1 MSSARGLAL
10 RSRTRRG
17 LLREPGRASSVL
29 KYAALTLFAIPW
41 VVLPLWLVLV
51 NALKPLGEAQ
61 ALSLSL
67 PHTWAFGDN
76 LDTVVNDGH
85 YLTGLRNSVL
95 VTVPAIAVVL
105 LLGSMAAWAFARTR
119 SRWLRAAYYLT
130 TLSVLLPPAIIPS
143 IYLLREIGLDGTRL
157 GYALVTISARLGLVI
172 FLTTGFVRA
181 LPEDLE
187 DAASIDGAGP
197 WQTYRHV
204 LLPLLRPILLVG
216 GVILMITVWN
226 DFFFALFLLQGEG
239 SATLPLTLFQFASS
253 TVDTLS
259 WNLVFMHVVLT
270 SLPLI
275 VVYLFVQRR
284 VLSGLTEG
292 AVKG

>member
-1 MSSARGLAL
+1 MPSRRALA
-10 RSRTRRG
+10 SR
-17 LLREPGRASSVL
+17 L
-29 KYAALTLFAIPW
+29 KYALLTAFAIPW
-41 VVLPLWLVLV
+41 VVMPLWMVV
-51 NALKPLGEAQ
+51 INAMKPQGEAA
-61 ALSLSL
+61 ALSLGL
-67 PHTWAFGDN
+67 PETWAIGDN
-76 LDTVVNDGH
+76 FGTVFDEGH

-95 VTVPAIAVVL
+95 VTIPSILIVL

-119 SRWLRAAYYLT
+119 ARWLRAAYYLT

-143 IYLLREIGLDGTRL
+143 IYLLRELSLDGTRL
-157 GYALVTISARLGLVI
+157 GYALVTIAARIGLVI

-181 LPEDLE
+181 LPAELE
-187 DAASIDGAGP
+187 DAAAVDGASP
-197 WQTYRHV
+197 LQAYRRIV
-204 LLPLLRPILLVG
+204 LPLLKPVLLVG

-226 DFFFALFLLQGEG
+226 DFFFALFLIQGEG
-239 SATLPLTLFQFASS
+239 SATLPLTLYQFASS

-259 WNLVFMHVVLT
+259 WNLVFAHVVLT
-270 SLPLI
+270 SLPLL

>member
-1 MSSARGLAL
+1 MG
-10 RSRTRRG
+10 TRI
-17 LLREPGRASSVL
+17 
-29 KYAALTLFAIPW
+29 KYVALTLFAIPW
-41 VVLPLWLVLV
+41 VVLPLWMVIV

-61 ALSLSL
+61 ALSLGL

-95 VTVPAIAVVL
+95 VTLPAIAVVL
-105 LLGSMAAWAFARTR
+105 LLGSMAAWAFARTH

-157 GYALVTISARLGLVI
+157 GYALVTISARIGLVI

-181 LPEDLE
+181 LPRDLE

-239 SATLPLTLFQFASS
+239 NATLPLTLFQFASS

-275 VVYLFVQRR
+275 IVYLFVQRR

>member
-1 MSSARGLAL
+1 MTRLRARWPHA
-10 RSRTRRG
+10 
-17 LLREPGRASSVL
+17 L
-29 KYAALTLFAIPW
+29 KYAFLTAFAIPW
-41 VVLPLWLVLV
+41 VVMPLWMVV
-51 NALKPLGEAQ
+51 INAMKPQGEA
-61 ALSLSL
+61 AGLSLGL
-67 PHTWAFGDN
+67 PETWALGDN
-76 LDTVVNDGH
+76 FGTVFDEGD

-95 VTVPAIAVVL
+95 VTIPAILIVL

-119 SRWLRAAYYLT
+119 ARWLRAAYYLT

-143 IYLLREIGLDGTRL
+143 IYLLRELSLDGTRL
-157 GYALVTISARLGLVI
+157 GYALVTIAARIGLVI

-181 LPEDLE
+181 LPAELE
-187 DAASIDGAGP
+187 DAAAVDGASP
-197 WQTYRHV
+197 LQMYRRIV
-204 LLPLLRPILLVG
+204 LPLMKPVLLVG

-226 DFFFALFLLQGEG
+226 DFFFALFLIQGEG
-239 SATLPLTLFQFASS
+239 SATLPLTLYQFASS

-259 WNLVFMHVVLT
+259 WNLVFAHVVMT
-270 SLPLI
+270 SLPLL

>member
-1 MSSARGLAL
+1 MTAMRNRWPA
-10 RSRTRRG
+10 
-17 LLREPGRASSVL
+17 AL

-41 VVLPLWLVLV
+41 VVMPLWMVLV
-51 NALKPLGEAQ
+51 NAMKPQGEAQ
-61 ALSLSL
+61 ALSLGL
-67 PHTWAFGDN
+67 PQTWAIGDN
-76 LDTVVNDGH
+76 FGTVFDEGH

-95 VTVPAIAVVL
+95 VTIPAILVVL

-119 SRWLRAAYYLT
+119 ARWLRAAYYLT

-143 IYLLREIGLDGTRL
+143 IYLLRELSLDGTRL
-157 GYALVTISARLGLVI
+157 GYALVTIAARIGLVI

-181 LPEDLE
+181 LPAELE
-187 DAASIDGAGP
+187 DAAAVDGASP
-197 WQTYRHV
+197 LQAYRRIV
-204 LLPLLRPILLVG
+204 LPLLKPVLLVG
-216 GVILMITVWN
+216 GVILMITIWN
-226 DFFFALFLLQGEG
+226 DFFFALFLIQGEG

-259 WNLVFMHVVLT
+259 WNLVFAHVVMT
-270 SLPLI
+270 SLPLL

>member
-1 MSSARGLAL
+1 MTAL
-10 RSRTRRG
+10 RRRW
-17 LLREPGRASSVL
+17 PHAL
-29 KYAALTLFAIPW
+29 KYALLTAFAIPW
-41 VVLPLWLVLV
+41 VVMPLWMVV
-51 NALKPLGEAQ
+51 INAMKPQGEAA
-61 ALSLSL
+61 ALSLGL
-67 PHTWAFGDN
+67 PETWAIGDN
-76 LDTVVNDGH
+76 FGAVFDEGH

-95 VTVPAIAVVL
+95 VTIPAIAVVL

-119 SRWLRAAYYLT
+119 ARWLRAAYYLT

-143 IYLLREIGLDGTRL
+143 IYLLRELSLDGTRL

-181 LPEDLE
+181 LPAELE
-187 DAASIDGAGP
+187 DAAAVDGASP
-197 WQTYRHV
+197 PQMYRRIV
-204 LLPLLRPILLVG
+204 LPLLKPVLLVG
-216 GVILMITVWN
+216 GVILMITIWN

-239 SATLPLTLFQFASS
+239 TATLPLTLFQFASS

-259 WNLVFMHVVLT
+259 WNLVFAHVVMT
-270 SLPLI
+270 SLPLL

>member
-1 MSSARGLAL
+1 MAA
-10 RSRTRRG
+10 
-17 LLREPGRASSVL
+17 RASSTSG
-29 KYAALTLFAIPW
+29 LTLFAIPW
-41 VVLPLWLVLV
+41 VVLPLWMVIV

-67 PHTWAFGDN
+67 PETWAFGDN
-76 LDTVVNDGH
+76 LDTVVDDGH

-95 VTVPAIAVVL
+95 DHDP
-105 LLGSMAAWAFARTR
+105 GDRD
-119 SRWLRAAYYLT
+119 RAAARLDGGVGVRAHAVA
-130 TLSVLLPPAIIPS
+130 LAESGLLPDDPLGPAAAGDHPVD
-143 IYLLREIGLDGTRL
+143 LPAEKIGLDGTRL
-157 GYALVTISARLGLVI
+157 GYALITISARIGLVI

-226 DFFFALFLLQGEG
+226 DFFFALFLLQGED

>member
-1 MSSARGLAL
+1 MTRLRARWPHA
-10 RSRTRRG
+10 
-17 LLREPGRASSVL
+17 L
-29 KYAALTLFAIPW
+29 KYALLTAFAIPW
-41 VVLPLWLVLV
+41 VVMPLWMVV
-51 NALKPLGEAQ
+51 INAMKPQGEA
-61 ALSLSL
+61 AGLSLGL
-67 PHTWAFGDN
+67 PETWALGDN
-76 LDTVVNDGH
+76 FGTVFDEGD

-95 VTVPAIAVVL
+95 ITIPAILIVL

-119 SRWLRAAYYLT
+119 ARWLRAAYYLT

-143 IYLLREIGLDGTRL
+143 IYLLRELSLDGTRL
-157 GYALVTISARLGLVI
+157 GYALVTIAARIGLVI

-181 LPEDLE
+181 LPAELE
-187 DAASIDGAGP
+187 DAAAVDGASP
-197 WQTYRHV
+197 MQMYRRIV
-204 LLPLLRPILLVG
+204 LPLMKPVLLVG

-226 DFFFALFLLQGEG
+226 DFFFALFLIQGEG
-239 SATLPLTLFQFASS
+239 SATLPLTLYQFASS

-259 WNLVFMHVVLT
+259 WNLVFAHVVMT
-270 SLPLI
+270 SLPLL

>member
-1 MSSARGLAL
+1 MAISAPVTRGP
-10 RSRTRRG
+10 RRMPP
-17 LLREPGRASSVL
+17 RGRIV

-41 VVLPLWLVLV
+41 VVLPLWMVLV
-51 NALKPLGEAQ
+51 NAMKPLGEAQ
-61 ALSLSL
+61 ALSLKL
-67 PHTWAFGDN
+67 PEQWAIGDN
-76 LDTVVNDGH
+76 LSTVVDDGH
-85 YLTGLRNSVL
+85 YFTGLLNSLL

-105 LLGSMAAWAFARTR
+105 LLGAMAAWAFARTR
-119 SRWLRAAYYLT
+119 KRWLRAAYYLT

-143 IYLLREIGLDGTRL
+143 IYLLRELSLDGTRL

-181 LPEDLE
+181 LPEELE
-187 DAASIDGAGP
+187 DAAQVDGASP
-197 WQTYRHV
+197 VQTFRHV

-226 DFFFALFLLQGEG
+226 DFFFALFLIQGEG

-259 WNLVFMHVVLT
+259 WNLVFAHVVLT
-270 SLPLI
+270 SLPLVI
-275 VVYLFVQRR
+275 VYLFVQRR

>member
-1 MSSARGLAL
+1 MTRLRARWPHA
-10 RSRTRRG
+10 
-17 LLREPGRASSVL
+17 L
-29 KYAALTLFAIPW
+29 KYALLTAFAIPW
-41 VVLPLWLVLV
+41 VAMPLWMVV
-51 NALKPLGEAQ
+51 INAMKPQGEAA
-61 ALSLSL
+61 ALSLGL
-67 PHTWAFGDN
+67 PETWAIGDN
-76 LDTVVNDGH
+76 FGTVFDEGH

-95 VTVPAIAVVL
+95 VTIPSILIVL

-119 SRWLRAAYYLT
+119 ARWLRAAYYLT

-143 IYLLREIGLDGTRL
+143 IYLLRELSLDGTRL
-157 GYALVTISARLGLVI
+157 GYALVTIAARIGLVI

-181 LPEDLE
+181 LPAELE
-187 DAASIDGAGP
+187 DAAAVDGASP
-197 WQTYRHV
+197 LQAYRRIV
-204 LLPLLRPILLVG
+204 LPLLKPVLLVG

-226 DFFFALFLLQGEG
+226 DFFFALFLIQGEG
-239 SATLPLTLFQFASS
+239 SATLPLTLYQFASS

-259 WNLVFMHVVLT
+259 WNLVFAHVVLT
-270 SLPLI
+270 SLPLL